1 LNLKTISKIIY
12 IGIGF
17 TIINMS
23 DNRDNY
29 ELEYYLNIIDFFQNQ
44 NTIKKTTEI
53 WKNKSFI
60 ELMSVLKRTS
70 KKEFVKNA
78 IILILS
84 LFDEMPVDM
93 YNNKGI
99 KVNSLTNGDKQS
111 YVNILRSEFINEI
124 PN

>member
-1 LNLKTISKIIY
+1 
-12 IGIGF
+12 
-17 TIINMS
+17 MS
-23 DNRDNY
+23 NNRDNY
-29 ELEYYLNIIDFFQNQ
+29 ELDYYLSIIDFFQNQ
-44 NTIKKTTEI
+44 NKIKETTEI

-60 ELMSVLKRTS
+60 ELMNVLKRTS
-70 KKEFVKNA
+70 KKEFVTNA